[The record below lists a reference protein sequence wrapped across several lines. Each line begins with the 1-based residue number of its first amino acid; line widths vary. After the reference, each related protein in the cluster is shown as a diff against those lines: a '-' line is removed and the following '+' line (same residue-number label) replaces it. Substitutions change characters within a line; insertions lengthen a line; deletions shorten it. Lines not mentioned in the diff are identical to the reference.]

1 MEKYLPYD
9 LPLQAQI
16 DLLNGELNPCG
27 EFYER
32 RLSQLAGQFVDPQA
46 VGAILASEDRLLY
59 DVRTRAF
66 ITSLSDLTLA
76 VVRIYPGKVGDEYH
90 FTKGHAHLLLEE
102 PELDLCLSGQ
112 GCLLLENG
120 EGDFQ
125 NHWWTAG
132 AISHIPPGYAHRVVN
147 ISDGPLVYAAIYR
160 LSAGHDYERV
170 ARQGFSRRVI
180 ERVGL
185 PALV

>member
-9 LPLQAQI
+9 LPLQSQI
-16 DLLNGELNPCG
+16 DLLSGEFSPCG

-32 RLSQLAGQFVDPQA
+32 RLSQLVGQFADPQA
-46 VGAILASEDRLLY
+46 GAGILASEDRLLY
-59 DVRTRAF
+59 DVRIRSF
-66 ITSLSDLTLA
+66 ITSLSDLTMA
-76 VVRIYPGKVGDEYH
+76 VVRLYPGKIGDEYH

-125 NHWWTAG
+125 NHWWSPG
-132 AISHIPPGYAHRVVN
+132 AVSHIPPGYAHRVAN
-147 ISDGPLVYAAIYR
+147 TGDEMLVYAAIYR

-170 ARQGFSRRVI
+170 ARQGFLHRVI
-180 ERVGL
+180 ELEGQ
-185 PALV
+185 PALI